1 MMELYTL
8 TMLDNGN
15 MTYQPRHDP
24 ELEQTLA
31 AGELPAGHV
40 LVNRL
45 GDPELLHC
53 AVCRREE
60 GSGGYFLLG
69 DGGGLLM
76 AVVAESN
83 LAYALGLGLFG
94 PMVSEARYAAD
105 IFENGADDDDDDDDE
120 L

>member
-1 MMELYTL
+1 MMEIYTL

-15 MTYQPRHDP
+15 MTYQPRQDP
-24 ELEQTLA
+24 ALEQALA
-31 AGELPAGHV
+31 AGEL
-40 LVNRL
+40 
-45 GDPELLHC
+45 
-53 AVCRREE
+53 CRRED
-60 GSGGYFLLG
+60 GAGGCFLLE

-105 IFENGADDDDDDDDE
+105 IFENGADDDDE

>member
-1 MMELYTL
+1 MMEIYTL

-15 MTYQPRHDP
+15 MTYQPRQDP
-24 ELEQTLA
+24 ALEQALA

-53 AVCRREE
+53 AVCRRED
-60 GSGGYFLLG
+60 GAGGCFLLE

-105 IFENGADDDDDDDDE
+105 IFENGADDDDDDE